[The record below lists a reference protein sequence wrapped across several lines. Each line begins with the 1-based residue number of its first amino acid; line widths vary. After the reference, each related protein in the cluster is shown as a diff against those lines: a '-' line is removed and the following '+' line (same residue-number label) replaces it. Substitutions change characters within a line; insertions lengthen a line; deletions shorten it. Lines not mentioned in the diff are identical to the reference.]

1 MLPNEDLNDE
11 GDENYKKYLLNNKS
25 NLAEQF
31 NEENTGAIPNGI
43 YNSLPSVLNCSGY
56 KYYLHSLDNVNS
68 TPDNAFDIANI
79 MENCDE
85 IGALITAFNTD
96 ISGSV
101 MTDLYIIEYF
111 NCDTDD
117 YNVDESN
124 DRFLEYEIEYILSG
138 SQKEYDNVTDVY
150 ARLIELRTGFN
161 TVHIICDKEKMDA
174 AQAAGRS
181 LSALSGEI
189 GAPVYT
195 AMVIAS
201 WAFSEAMYDVHML
214 ENGKTVPLIKKKG
227 DWITSVDGLT
237 FGSAYNPGK
246 DSMGKQNENEITD
259 SEDVLSMDYK
269 EYLTLLLMQV
279 PETVKLYRIQDVL
292 ELNLYKASNDRIKI
306 SDFYTMVSG
315 SVLCIFDTFMFVED
329 KKRQYSFSAEVSY
342 GI

>member
-1 MLPNEDLNDE
+1 
-11 GDENYKKYLLNNKS
+11 
-25 NLAEQF
+25 
-31 NEENTGAIPNGI
+31 
-43 YNSLPSVLNCSGY
+43 
-56 KYYLHSLDNVNS
+56 
-68 TPDNAFDIANI
+68 
-79 MENCDE
+79 
-85 IGALITAFNTD
+85 
-96 ISGSV
+96 
-101 MTDLYIIEYF
+101 
-111 NCDTDD
+111 
-117 YNVDESN
+117 
-124 DRFLEYEIEYILSG
+124 
-138 SQKEYDNVTDVY
+138 
-150 ARLIELRTGFN
+150 
-161 TVHIICDKEKMDA
+161 MDA
-174 AQAAGRS
+174 AQTAGRS

-246 DSMGKQNENEITD
+246 DNMGKQNENEITD

-292 ELNLYKASNDRIKI
+292 ELNLYKASNDRLKI